1 MPVKI
6 VNDPEWG
13 HSGKNGQVTQVVG
26 AFYQMFFASTRAAT
40 KGTDA
45 YHSPSAKGAGV
56 TKYRVDI
63 PKCKK
68 DCQCLI
74 VVSVEGSISGEV
86 NAMAS
91 DWGFGKARATIDAKL
106 YSSLGTAQAQLALA
120 SGDGADS
127 YEASGEVGTSPKAN
141 VKIVGKVGEGR
152 LTKISSYSSGPI
164 SFNACYAD
172 FSVTAEGSVN
182 GYTNSWCD
190 DKSFAEGHISTEH
203 KCNISAY
210 CVCDGQRELIFEYS
224 RDRDSG
230 GYSKRS
236 DLDKEYEE
244 KTKKDEEKLKT
255 NVDKTGPAIS
265 KSEEAKLMKQL
276 ETGPKVPPKGPNDL
290 LSTMRESLRRQASKK
305 GAG

>member
-1 MPVKI
+1 M
-6 VNDPEWG
+6 
-13 HSGKNGQVTQVVG
+13 
-26 AFYQMFFASTRAAT
+26 
-40 KGTDA
+40 KGVFPA
-45 YHSPSAKGAGV
+45 NLCYGIRLGIWKGP
-56 TKYRVDI
+56 R
-63 PKCKK
+63 
-68 DCQCLI
+68 
-74 VVSVEGSISGEV
+74 
-86 NAMAS
+86 
-91 DWGFGKARATIDAKL
+91 TIDAKL

-120 SGDGADS
+120 SGDGAILRS
-127 YEASGEVGTSPKAN
+127 FRRSRHITQGN

-152 LTKISSYSSGPI
+152 LSKISSYSSGPI

-182 GYTNSWCD
+182 GYTNLWCD

-255 NVDKTGPAIS
+255 NVDKTRPAIS

-290 LSTMRESLRRQASKK
+290 LSTMRELLRRQASKK